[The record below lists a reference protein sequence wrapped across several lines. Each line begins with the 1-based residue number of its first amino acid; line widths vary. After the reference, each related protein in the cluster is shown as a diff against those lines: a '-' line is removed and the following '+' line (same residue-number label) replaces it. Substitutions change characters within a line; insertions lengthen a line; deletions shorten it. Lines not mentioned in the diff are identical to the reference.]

1 MMSSEI
7 VSFRTRYAFVWKSP
21 VRICDRLIMSS
32 EILLVLFV
40 YKSISTTSSTNA
52 TSPYL
57 CALLFVYIKHSSY
70 LLGVLIS
77 TRSTS
82 TYFTT

>member
-1 MMSSEI
+1 MSSEI

-52 TSPYL
+52 TSP
-57 CALLFVYIKHSSY
+57 LFVCSTVCVHKA
-70 LLGVLIS
+70 LVLFARC
-77 TRSTS
+77 TNK
-82 TYFTT
+82 Y